1 MARARAQVWTL
12 SAWDNSFA
20 SNLVWIKRSLRLAL
34 IMLPQQPPLHTI
46 CQNTSYFPWRKILP
60 CGEMSNVK
68 ILLCSVMTLLSLT
81 HYEMRCSGN
90 GLKQSVL
97 SGQIHQQVNFHNP
110 RRAVIGRE
118 TTNSEGGTQVAAP
131 VTELTW
137 PLPMQAPLEPMPP
150 CMTFYQV
157 RRQ

>member
-1 MARARAQVWTL
+1 
-12 SAWDNSFA
+12 
-20 SNLVWIKRSLRLAL
+20 
-34 IMLPQQPPLHTI
+34 
-46 CQNTSYFPWRKILP
+46 
-60 CGEMSNVK
+60 
-68 ILLCSVMTLLSLT
+68 MTLLSLT

-131 VTELTW
+131 VTNPSQGVNILSIYAIDLIEAMLTSW
-137 PLPMQAPLEPMPP
+137 TDLHIVSTIYYFPQDILSL
-150 CMTFYQV
+150 YLNIII
-157 RRQ
+157 